1 MFFATSRLGS
11 RRNNGLREGAHL
23 DVHEI
28 TDELIHPSRILFT
41 EEVIL
46 GICMV
51 ITGLLFAFAQ
61 MPEPVLSTAAS
72 GKTIVNRSLASF
84 GAMTNPATHEQ
95 GVVLMEAARPMFTA
109 LRRAQDLEERR
120 DYGPAAVAAWREVAR
135 QLDELALQSIQMGQK
150 NLPLWLYDA
159 ERSRIDVLEAKL
171 AALAGPYRDTILHL
185 RQQAITPEQAAALAI
200 PVEQRTTEQQ
210 QDAAAVAML
219 MSVPWEAVAEV
230 LPEPAR
236 SEARNYCQLLRE
248 AQRNATAIAS
258 HRGIINFAHWEAVA
272 AAASTPEG
280 MRAREAAARADRAR
294 DAGDFE
300 AAQAAYEE
308 CLTAWQ
314 GVFMEHPDLRNDIN
328 VAEHVAEDIDAYQ
341 AVLSERGQ
349 PFDEAFSLPNVMR
362 TDS

>member
-11 RRNNGLREGAHL
+11 RRNNGLREGSHL
-23 DVHEI
+23 DVQEI

-51 ITGLLFAFAQ
+51 ITGLLFAFSQ
-61 MPEPVLSTAAS
+61 MPEPVLSTAAT

-84 GAMTNPATHEQ
+84 GAMTNPDSSERGAL
-95 GVVLMEAARPMFTA
+95 LMEAAKPMFTA
-109 LRRAQDLEERR
+109 LRQAQYLEEHR
-120 DYGPAAVAAWREVAR
+120 DYGPAAVAAWREVAK
-135 QLDELALQSIQMGQK
+135 QLDDLAFQPIEMGQK

-159 ERSRIDVLEAKL
+159 ERSRIEVLEAKL

-185 RQQAITPEQAAALAI
+185 RQQAITSEQAAALAI
-200 PVEQRTTEQQ
+200 PAEQRTTEQQ

-219 MSVPWEAVAEV
+219 MSVSWEAVAEV

-236 SEARNYCQLLRE
+236 SEARSYCHLLRE
-248 AQRNATAIAS
+248 AQRNATALAS

-314 GVFMEHPDLRNDIN
+314 SVFIEHPELKQDIN
-328 VAEHVAEDIDAYQ
+328 IAECVAEDIDAYQ

-349 PFDEAFSLPNVMR
+349 PFDEAFSLPNVIR

>member
-11 RRNNGLREGAHL
+11 RRNNSLREGAHL
-23 DVHEI
+23 DVHDI
-28 TDELIHPSRILFT
+28 TDELVHPSRILFT

-72 GKTIVNRSLASF
+72 GKTIVNRSLASL
-84 GAMTNPATHEQ
+84 GAMANPDSSER
-95 GVVLMEAARPMFTA
+95 GVLLMEAAQPMFTA

-120 DYGPAAVAAWREVAR
+120 DYGPAAVTAWREVAK
-135 QLDELALQSIQMGQK
+135 QLDELAFLPIQMGTK

-159 ERSRIDVLEAKL
+159 ELSRIDVLEAKL

-185 RQQAITPEQAAALAI
+185 RRQSMTPEQVAALAI
-200 PVEQRTTEQQ
+200 PDDQRTPKQQ
-210 QDAAAVAML
+210 QAADSAAML
-219 MSVPWEAVAEV
+219 MDVPWDAVAEL
-230 LPEPAR
+230 LPELAR
-236 SEARNYCQLLRE
+236 AEARGYCHLLRE
-248 AQRNATAIAS
+248 AQQNAAALAS
-258 HRGIINFAHWEAVA
+258 HRSVINFAHWEAVA

-280 MRAREAAARADRAR
+280 MKAREAASRAERAR

-314 GVFMEHPDLRNDIN
+314 GVFMEHPELKTDIN
-328 VAEHVAEDIDAYQ
+328 VTEHVAEDIDAYQ
-341 AVLSERGQ
+341 AVITERGV